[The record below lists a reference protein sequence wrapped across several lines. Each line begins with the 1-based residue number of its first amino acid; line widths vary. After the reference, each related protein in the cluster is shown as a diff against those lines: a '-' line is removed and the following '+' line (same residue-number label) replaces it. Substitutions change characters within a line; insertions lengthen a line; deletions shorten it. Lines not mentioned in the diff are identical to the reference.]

1 MNTLMVLPVIPVL
14 LGTRTVVKPTRRVR
28 GWRAVECCVK
38 KQYLPR
44 AFNLYLK
51 EIRMKKFLGVA
62 AIAILLFS
70 CQAKKPDAAQAAAA
84 PSAADASYALGVL
97 IGNSL
102 KSTAVT
108 IDYNSFMK
116 GMKDVASTK
125 GPKVTLEQANETAQN
140 AIAAASEVKA
150 KADLAAE
157 VKYLEEN
164 GKKAGVTTT
173 ASGLQYEVLTKGTG
187 AIPTATDT
195 VKVDYVGKLL
205 DGTTFDSSKDR
216 GEPAIIPLN
225 QVIPGWTE
233 GLQLMNVGSTYRL
246 TIPSALA
253 YGPQGA
259 SGVIPPNAT
268 IVFEVTLLSIEP
280 PAPATK

>member
-1 MNTLMVLPVIPVL
+1 MAG
-14 LGTRTVVKPTRRVR
+14 LGWK
-28 GWRAVECCVK
+28 AVECCGK
-38 KQYLPR
+38 KRYLPR
-44 AFNLYLK
+44 AFNLYLE
-51 EIRMKKFLGVA
+51 EIRMKKLLGVA

-70 CQAKKPDAAQAAAA
+70 CQAKKPDAAQTGAAAAA
-84 PSAADASYALGVL
+84 PSAADASYAFGVL

-108 IDYNSFMK
+108 IDYNAFTK

-157 VKYLEEN
+157 AKFLEEN

-187 AIPTATDT
+187 AMPTATDT

-205 DGTTFDSSKDR
+205 DGSTFDSSKDR

-225 QVIPGWTE
+225 QVIPGWAE

-280 PAPATK
+280 PAKN

>member
-1 MNTLMVLPVIPVL
+1 
-14 LGTRTVVKPTRRVR
+14 
-28 GWRAVECCVK
+28 
-38 KQYLPR
+38 
-44 AFNLYLK
+44 
-51 EIRMKKFLGVA
+51 MKKLLGVA

-70 CQAKKPDAAQAAAA
+70 CQAKKPDAAQAGTSPASTAA
-84 PSAADASYALGVL
+84 PSAADASYAFGVL

-108 IDYNSFMK
+108 IDYNSFVK
-116 GMKDVASTK
+116 GMKDVASKK
-125 GPKVTLEQANETAQN
+125 GPKVTLEQANQTAQT

-157 VKYLEEN
+157 VKYLAEN

-216 GEPAIIPLN
+216 GEPAVIPLN
-225 QVIPGWTE
+225 QVIPGWSE

-280 PAPATK
+280 PAKN

>member
-1 MNTLMVLPVIPVL
+1 
-14 LGTRTVVKPTRRVR
+14 
-28 GWRAVECCVK
+28 
-38 KQYLPR
+38 
-44 AFNLYLK
+44 
-51 EIRMKKFLGVA
+51 MKKLLGVA

-70 CQAKKPDAAQAAAA
+70 CQAKKPDAAQASPAA
-84 PSAADASYALGVL
+84 PSAADASYAFGVL

-108 IDYNSFMK
+108 IDYNSFVK
-116 GMKDVASTK
+116 GMKDVASAK

-140 AIAAASEVKA
+140 AIAAASEEKA

-157 VKYLEEN
+157 TKYLEEN

-187 AIPTATDT
+187 TIPLATDT

-225 QVIPGWTE
+225 QVIPGWAE

-246 TIPSALA
+246 TIPSTLA

-259 SGVIPPNAT
+259 GGVIPPNAT

-280 PAPATK
+280 PAKN